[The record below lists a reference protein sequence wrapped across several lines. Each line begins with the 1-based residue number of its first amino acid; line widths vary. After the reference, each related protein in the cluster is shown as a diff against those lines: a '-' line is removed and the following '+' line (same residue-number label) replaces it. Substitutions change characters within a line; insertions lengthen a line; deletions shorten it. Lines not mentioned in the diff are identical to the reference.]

1 VEKPLVLV
9 VEDDAANARL
19 LRFHLEGAGY
29 AVAEAG
35 REHESLELARRLKP
49 QLILLDL
56 ILPQGEDGLRVL
68 RDLKKDEKT
77 AQIPVIVVSVVQE
90 TRRSRELGAAECFVK
105 PIDAGKLLEAVQRL
119 CPAPEPARARATVL
133 VVDDH
138 DLNRELAR
146 TLLERRGCRVL
157 LARNG
162 QEGTRVAKV
171 EQPDLVLMDLAMPV
185 KDGITAARELKADP
199 ETSRIPL
206 IAFTALAMRGDEERA
221 RKAGFDGYLTKPLET
236 RALDA
241 TLEKFLKGEARA

>member
-1 VEKPLVLV
+1 M
-9 VEDDAANARL
+9 R
-19 LRFHLEGAGY
+19 
-29 AVAEAG
+29 
-35 REHESLELARRLKP
+35 
-49 QLILLDL
+49 
-56 ILPQGEDGLRVL
+56 DG
-68 RDLKKDEKT
+68 D
-77 AQIPVIVVSVVQE
+77 
-90 TRRSRELGAAECFVK
+90 
-105 PIDAGKLLEAVQRL
+105 
-119 CPAPEPARARATVL
+119 
-133 VVDDH
+133 
-138 DLNRELAR
+138 
-146 TLLERRGCRVL
+146 RVL

-241 TLEKFLKGEARA
+241 ALEKFLKGEARA